1 MSIGDRLKALRED
14 RDLKQEDVAKYMD
27 VDRSTVGK
35 WESSPS
41 KPNPEMIVKLANF
54 YGVTTDY
61 ILGNTVPPSFSDSNT
76 IESKETSSSDKKLSN
91 LTEDEIISLAAHQLG
106 HEGELSD
113 YDKTK
118 IRLAI
123 QLALM
128 KDNKK

>member
-76 IESKETSSSDKKLSN
+76 IESKETSSSDKKLSDLN
-91 LTEDEIISLAAHQLG
+91 KNKLDEINDPLLLDNLFNKTFQVKS
-106 HEGELSD
+106 
-113 YDKTK
+113 YDEF
-118 IRLAI
+118 RAI
-123 QLALM
+123 L
-128 KDNKK
+128 DNIIK